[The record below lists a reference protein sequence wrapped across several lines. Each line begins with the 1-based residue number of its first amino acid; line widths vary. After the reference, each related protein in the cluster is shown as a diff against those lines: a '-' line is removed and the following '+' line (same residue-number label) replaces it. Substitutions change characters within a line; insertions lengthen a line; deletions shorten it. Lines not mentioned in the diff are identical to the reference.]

1 MQQPRV
7 KDKEVWLLVVL
18 EHRRQLLERLIAAF
32 PEVLTTKRS
41 AVESYRNRLNSQ
53 TPANS

>member
-7 KDKEVWLLVVL
+7 KDNEGWRIVVL
-18 EHRRQLLERLIAAF
+18 EHRRRLLERLIAAF

-41 AVESYRNRLNSQ
+41 TVESYRNRLRV
-53 TPANS
+53 PAN